1 MQILII
7 IFVAIPI
14 IISLTVLFSI
24 GLCREFNYL
33 QNKSVVLNK
42 KKQLDYVKEKQ
53 KQKIKTFDEILNEH
67 INVTKK
73 SK

>member
-1 MQILII
+1 MIKIY
-7 IFVAIPI
+7 
-14 IISLTVLFSI
+14 
-24 GLCREFNYL
+24 NYVI
-33 QNKSVVLNK
+33 NCKVEKINTECHTNLNK
-42 KKQLDYVKEKQ
+42 KKQLDYVKEKP

>member
-1 MQILII
+1 MIKIY
-7 IFVAIPI
+7 
-14 IISLTVLFSI
+14 
-24 GLCREFNYL
+24 NYVI
-33 QNKSVVLNK
+33 NYKVEKINTECHINLNK
-42 KKQLDYVKEKQ
+42 KKQLYYVKEKP

>member
-1 MQILII
+1 MIKIY
-7 IFVAIPI
+7 
-14 IISLTVLFSI
+14 
-24 GLCREFNYL
+24 NYVI
-33 QNKSVVLNK
+33 NYKVEKINTECHANLNK
-42 KKQLDYVKEKQ
+42 KKQLDYVKEKP

>member
-1 MQILII
+1 MIKIY
-7 IFVAIPI
+7 
-14 IISLTVLFSI
+14 
-24 GLCREFNYL
+24 NYVI
-33 QNKSVVLNK
+33 NYKVEKINTECHTNLNK
-42 KKQLDYVKEKQ
+42 KKQPDYVKEKP